1 MSNSLLGE
9 RDPRKNC
16 CYFFHPNIV
25 FCLTL
30 SHHESIPSSTATF
43 VAELDANHRK
53 GRIGKWQLRKQP
65 RRHPRR
71 RPRRKPRRRSNG
83 VIQPK
88 KATLRGT
95 PHASPEVFLGNNHA
109 SAKVHGYRSKRVH
122 EENV

>member
-83 VIQPK
+83 KSNQKRQHSGGRLKLPPK
-88 KATLRGT
+88 SLLATYMPAQR
-95 PHASPEVFLGNNHA
+95 
-109 SAKVHGYRSKRVH
+109 RV
-122 EENV
+122 NTG